1 MKIGIIITTYQKLDG
16 SSPSLLKKA
25 IDSIKNQTHQD
36 YTLIVIG
43 DKYED
48 DDEFKSICNDPDLK
62 GKIISVL
69 SVIINSQK
77 YDANIKLLSV
87 FERKS

>member
-1 MKIGIIITTYQKLDG
+1 MKIGVVIITYQKLDG
-16 SSPSLLKKA
+16 SSPSLLKRA

-48 DDEFKSICNDPDLK
+48 DDEFKSICNQDIFFGLFAV
-62 GKIISVL
+62 GNISGIYPTL
-69 SVIINSQK
+69 
-77 YDANIKLLSV
+77 
-87 FERKS
+87 